1 MTDLLNDT
9 RLLVNI
15 FKTHEKTKRKDKI
28 EMIREKPADS
38 SEHAWREFCTYCS
51 GHNIGN
57 HYDLWSPWWD
67 IWKIAYNFGK
77 VHEGDTKQH
86 VN

>member
-1 MTDLLNDT
+1 MHF
-9 RLLVNI
+9 VPSS
-15 FKTHEKTKRKDKI
+15 
-28 EMIREKPADS
+28 MIREKPADS

-57 HYDLWSPWWD
+57 HYDHWSPWWD

-77 VHEGDTKQH
+77 VQATCDENGGNGNNTKDSG
-86 VN
+86 